1 MDIKQIT
8 VIGGGSMGHGIVQ
21 VCAQSGFNVH
31 LVSGRFKEEAV
42 QDSLAKI
49 KKFLQGSVERQK
61 MTQEQADGIMGRIK
75 GTANLKEGVENS
87 DFVIEAIVENLEIKH
102 NLFKQV
108 DELAPSHTIFA
119 SNTSYQSI
127 TEIASVTKRP
137 DKFVGT
143 HWFNPPQIMR
153 GVEVVST
160 EKTSKETLDT
170 TVELCKKL
178 GKEPA
183 VCTDSPGFIVNHL
196 LGVWRNEGFKLYDR
210 RVASI
215 KDIDTAFKVGYDFR
229 MGQFELGDLVGLDIA
244 LVGANTLYK
253 ELGKEIFAPARC
265 HVMKVRAGDY
275 GRKTGRGFYEHK

>member
-1 MDIKQIT
+1 
-8 VIGGGSMGHGIVQ
+8 MGHGIVQ
-21 VCAQSGFNVH
+21 VCAQSGFNVN

-75 GTANLKEGVENS
+75 GTANLKEGVQNS
-87 DFVIEAIVENLEIKH
+87 DFIIEAVVENLEVKH

-108 DELAPSHTIFA
+108 DELAPPHAIFA

-127 TEIASVTKRP
+127 TEVASITKRP

-153 GVEVVST
+153 GVEVVFT

-183 VCTDSPGFIVNHL
+183 VCSDSPGFIVNHL

-210 RVASI
+210 RVASM
-215 KDIDTAFKVGYDFR
+215 KDIDTAFKVGYNFR

-275 GRKTGRGFYEHK
+275 GRKTGRGFYEYK

>member
-21 VCAQSGFNVH
+21 VCAQSGFNVC

-42 QDSLAKI
+42 RDSLAKI

-61 MTQEQADGIMGRIK
+61 MTQEQADDIMGRIK
-75 GTANLKEGVENS
+75 GTANLKEGVQNS
-87 DFVIEAIVENLEIKH
+87 DFIIEAIGENLEIKH

-108 DELAPSHTIFA
+108 DELAPPHAIFA

-127 TEIASVTKRP
+127 TEIASVTKRL

-153 GVEVVST
+153 GVEVVLT

-170 TVELCKKL
+170 TVDLCKKL

-183 VCTDSPGFIVNHL
+183 VCSDSPGFIANHL
-196 LGVWRNEGFKLYDR
+196 LGVWRNEAYKLYDR
-210 RVASI
+210 RVASM
-215 KDIDTAFKVGYDFR
+215 KDIDTAFKVGYNFR
-229 MGQFELGDLVGLDIA
+229 MGQFELGDLAGLDVV

-253 ELGKEIFAPARC
+253 ELGKEIFAPAHC
-265 HVMKVRAGDY
+265 HAMKVRAGNY
-275 GRKTGRGFYEHK
+275 GRKTGRGFYEYK